1 MADAIIGHTGFVGG
15 NIAAQR
21 RFHAWFNS
29 KNIESIRGQCF
40 DLLVVSGMPAAK
52 WIANRDPV
60 GDRTTLERL
69 WENLAQCRADAVVVV
84 STVDVYPTPIGV
96 DEDTFIEPTYQ
107 NTYGKH
113 RLELERRAEE
123 HFSKVL
129 VVRLPALYGPGLKK
143 NAVYD
148 LLHGHETHKIPTEG
162 SFQFYNLDRIG
173 PDIETALAAG
183 LNLVNFATE
192 PVTMREVARQAF
204 GIDFSNTSKGIP
216 PRYDM
221 RSKHAALF
229 GGGSGYLESREQ
241 VLAGLRAFVAAERRS
256 FPMRAAA

>member
-1 MADAIIGHTGFVGG
+1 MVDAIIGHTGFVGG

-29 KNIESIRGQCF
+29 KNIELIRGQRF
-40 DLLVVSGMPAAK
+40 GLLVVSAMPAAK
-52 WIANRDPV
+52 WLANRDPV
-60 GDRTTLERL
+60 ADRAALERL
-69 WENLAQCRADAVVVV
+69 WENLARCQADEAIII

-107 NTYGKH
+107 HPYGKH

-123 HFSKVL
+123 HFPKVL
-129 VVRLPALYGPGLKK
+129 AVRLPALYGPGLKK

-148 LLHGHETHKIPTEG
+148 LLHGNETHKVPTEG
-162 SFQFYNLDRIG
+162 SFQFYNLDRIWQ
-173 PDIETALAAG
+173 DIGTARAAG
-183 LNLVNFATE
+183 LTLANFATE
-192 PVTMREVARQAF
+192 PVTIRDVARQAF
-204 GIDFSNTSKGIP
+204 GFDFANPLHGLP
-216 PRYDM
+216 PRYDVHT
-221 RSKHAALF
+221 KHAALF
-229 GGGSGYLESREQ
+229 GGQSGYLESRDE